1 MDAII
6 LINIK
11 DHDLDKILVH
21 ERPYEKKIF
30 IDHVAYK
37 NLKGETTLELV

>member
-21 ERPYEKKIF
+21 ERPYEKKFSLIML
-30 IDHVAYK
+30 HTK
-37 NLKGETTLELV
+37 T

>member
-21 ERPYEKKIF
+21 EQPYEIFFF

-37 NLKGETTLELV
+37 NLKGEKTLELV